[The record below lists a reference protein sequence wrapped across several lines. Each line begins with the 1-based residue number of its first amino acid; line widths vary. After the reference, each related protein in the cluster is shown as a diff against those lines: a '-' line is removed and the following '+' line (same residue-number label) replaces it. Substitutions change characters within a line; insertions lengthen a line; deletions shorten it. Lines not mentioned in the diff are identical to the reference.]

1 MMLVNTSVLIDIFS
15 QWDRGLTH
23 PNSGSDWV
31 SIDGKSLKSTCK
43 NDSNNSQNFVLIVS
57 LFSQTTGLVLRL
69 QSFENKKS
77 SEIKQVQ

>member
-1 MMLVNTSVLIDIFS
+1 MDSKLN
-15 QWDRGLTH
+15 H

-31 SIDGKSLKSTCK
+31 FIDRKYLKNSCK
-43 NDSNNSQNFVLIVS
+43 NDSNNYQNFVSIVS
-57 LFSQTTGLVLRL
+57 FFSQTTGLVLRL